1 MVENFTTATGPG
13 SASRVSKPAGM
24 QACVAAQQWA
34 RRRRALVGR
43 HRRKDCAWLLCS
55 WTSPS
60 RPTRAGGRTRSLAR
74 AHTAAA
80 ARPCA
85 APPPYL
91 MQAHA
96 RACVDMHDDY
106 GGVVWTTFCV
116 GLVHRSWL
124 DWPRRCPFNSCRTM
138 HADSIYRPARMP
150 SIFLSRIW
158 IIEIEF
164 HYNNSNLNIYQLS

>member
-1 MVENFTTATGPG
+1 VGAPPPPRSSGAAPPQRLCMAPLLVDVAVETD
-13 SASRVSKPAGM
+13 
-24 QACVAAQQWA
+24 A
-34 RRRRALVGR
+34 RRRTYARA
-43 HRRKDCAWLLCS
+43 
-55 WTSPS
+55 
-60 RPTRAGGRTRSLAR
+60 RSLEPIR
-74 AHTAAA
+74 RRPR

-116 GLVHRSWL
+116 GVVHRSWL

-138 HADSIYRPARMP
+138 HADSIYRPARMQ